1 MPKDF
6 GTTPG
11 APQAGTIPMPNAM
24 TRGTVDELPPH
35 KPNDMFVLAH
45 HPMNWD
51 VVDGELL
58 PKLRN
63 FPISAGVNAV
73 DARGNANITKGH
85 AMGEGWTLLDPDTVG
100 QYAVGTRV
108 KKGVRWHRAWV
119 TLRHQFGRVARN
131 VVDHEA
137 YNTFRRQ
144 LMAEGFIK
152 PPTPEALAMFRDRL
166 ANRVTTR
173 ESRADTAYGKRM
185 LETSENALDD
195 LDSARMPGEKPARK
209 KGLLTGSAAADRKA
223 VSESDDIEAL
233 TAALAATNHVTVERE
248 IRKRLEKLGA

>member
-185 LETSENALDD
+185 L
-195 LDSARMPGEKPARK
+195 K